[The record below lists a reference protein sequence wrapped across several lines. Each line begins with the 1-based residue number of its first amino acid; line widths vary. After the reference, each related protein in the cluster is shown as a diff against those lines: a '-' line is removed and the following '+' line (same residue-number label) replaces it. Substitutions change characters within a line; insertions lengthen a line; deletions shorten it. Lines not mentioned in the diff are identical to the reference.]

1 MQEGLGPRWKVGL
14 ADFRLAGEPSVLVA
28 YGLGSCVGVS
38 LFDPTRRICALAHIM
53 LPFWGNGPGD
63 DNPRKYADRALEMMV
78 EALLRAGAS
87 RAALGGKMAGGAT
100 MFPEIQRAP
109 VGERNVQA
117 VGVTLAAL
125 GIPLLGQDVGGD
137 YGRTVELYSDAGRLL
152 VRSYRKGDLWI

>member
-1 MQEGLGPRWKVGL
+1 MLQELRPRWKVGL

-38 LFDPTRRICALAHIM
+38 LFDPERRLGGLAHIM
-53 LPFWGNGPGD
+53 LPFWAEGPGD
-63 DNPRKYADRALEMMV
+63 DNPRKYADRALTMMV

-87 RAALGGKMAGGAT
+87 ASALVAKMAGGAT
-100 MFPEIQRAP
+100 MFPEIQRTS
-109 VGERNVQA
+109 VGERNVLA
-117 VGVTLAAL
+117 VAQTLGAF

-137 YGRTVELYSDAGRLL
+137 HGRTVELYSDVGRML